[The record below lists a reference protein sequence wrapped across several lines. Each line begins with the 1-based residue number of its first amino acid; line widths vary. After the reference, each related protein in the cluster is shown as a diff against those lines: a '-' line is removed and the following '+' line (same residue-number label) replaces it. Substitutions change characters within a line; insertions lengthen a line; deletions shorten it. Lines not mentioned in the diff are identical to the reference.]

1 MPVVLSKYFYDVSV
15 YVKSLTYH
23 TGNLKHAIGDK
34 VIYVPM
40 YWLCH
45 VYKYAGELMSLM
57 CELIEFLTA
66 VTDIPAK
73 NLKLLS
79 TEVDVTSTIV
89 DGALEDEK
97 LKRNTKIVERFETI
111 KKEIKAICTIISA
124 K

>member
-1 MPVVLSKYFYDVSV
+1 
-15 YVKSLTYH
+15 
-23 TGNLKHAIGDK
+23 
-34 VIYVPM
+34 
-40 YWLCH
+40 
-45 VYKYAGELMSLM
+45 MSLM